1 MERQGVTE
9 HESTKGRVITVTLN
23 PAVDLFVSVK
33 HLEPGTLHRVPTPL
47 QHAGGKGLNVAKM
60 LASLSVPTVATGFL
74 GGRRGDWLH
83 EALLSQ
89 GVDSKFVRIANES
102 RMNVKVIDEAGTLTE
117 LNSPAPAFTD
127 DEWRAF
133 GDTLRTLCE
142 PNSWLALC
150 GNLPAGCPNH
160 WYQNTISWAKQSD
173 IKTLLDASGVALELG
188 LKACPDVIKPNQHEL
203 EQLTGLTL
211 HNLEEVMRAA
221 AQLVDAGVG
230 LVVVSLGE
238 EGLAAVTSSAAIHV
252 RVPSVP
258 VVSSVGAGDTVVAGL
273 LYGIFHRFSLYDTVR
288 FAAAA
293 GTAKVQKPGN
303 MHPSQVDIETCLAST
318 DIVDWRSKS

>member
-1 MERQGVTE
+1 
-9 HESTKGRVITVTLN
+9 
-23 PAVDLFVSVK
+23 
-33 HLEPGTLHRVPTPL
+33 
-47 QHAGGKGLNVAKM
+47 M